1 MPQVKKGLKK
11 ISYQPLRMKSNII
24 TWNKTQTNVAMPHLI
39 RMELEFFPSMLINHP
54 VSSQT
59 NAYLA
64 KIWMEYFFPAGKK
77 YSNSNS

>member
-39 RMELEFFPSMLINHP
+39 RMELEFFPSMLITHP
-54 VSSQT
+54 DSS
-59 NAYLA
+59 
-64 KIWMEYFFPAGKK
+64 
-77 YSNSNS
+77 